1 MGSGHPGCRRQQQPR
16 LLVTHSLQSV
26 ETSPS
31 FAHTYN
37 VTTATQGATYTRGSP
52 DLDRV
57 HKGDSEAAKRRGVG
71 CLFCATI
78 VGTRLILHLE
88 IIPVAEKVHID
99 LEDLAGP

>member
-1 MGSGHPGCRRQQQPR
+1 MGSGHPGCRRQQHPR

-37 VTTATQGATYTRGSP
+37 VRTAIQGATYTRGSP

-57 HKGDSEAAKRRGVG
+57 HKGTA
-71 CLFCATI
+71 
-78 VGTRLILHLE
+78 RLRKDAL
-88 IIPVAEKVHID
+88 
-99 LEDLAGP
+99 LAVFFAPR